1 MKTNKRNNKR
11 FRKTKKHRMVGGVS
25 VMDPGYVFDG
35 VKSEWESVCKK
46 IETINP
52 AAKSLTDGE
61 FKITYHKNDIY
72 DNFVGEYVKHPDHA
86 SDPNKSYLVKK
97 GTLTFK
103 NGDVYEGLLTNHNYR
118 DLMKDKNGKMTYAN
132 GIVYEGEWRYGK
144 RDGKGKL
151 MDKNGNVLYDGNW
164 EARYK
169 EKDKAIDI
177 LPLQYLAAD
186 ASYKQ
191 IGNKEVSYEEFKNF
205 VEKLGPQYDVLDKL
219 GYQGKC
225 KLIND
230 SHLIGNIT
238 GGKNKKSK
246 RNKKY
251 RKSCKNRRFK
261 C

>member
-25 VMDPGYVFDG
+25 VMESGYVFDG
-35 VKSEWESVCKK
+35 VKRGYYEEICNKR
-46 IETINP
+46 ETINP
-52 AAKSLTDGE
+52 DAKSFDNEE
-61 FKITYHKNDIY
+61 FKVTYHKNDIY
-72 DNFVGEYVKHPDHA
+72 DNFVGRYVNHPEYD
-86 SDPNKSYLVKK
+86 SDPKRKYLVKK

-103 NGDVYEGLLTNHNYR
+103 NGDVYEGILSNFSYR
-118 DLMKDKNGKMTYAN
+118 DVMGDKNGKMTYAN
-132 GIVYEGEWRYGK
+132 GIVYEGEWWNGERK
-144 RDGKGKL
+144 GKGKL
-151 MDKNGNVLYDGNW
+151 MDTHGNVLYDGNW
-164 EARYK
+164 

-205 VEKLGPQYDVLDKL
+205 VEELGPQYDVLDKL
-219 GYQGKC
+219 GYQGRC
-225 KLIND
+225 KLINNT
-230 SHLIGNIT
+230 HLTGNIT

-251 RKSCKNRRFK
+251 CKSCKNRHFNCPK
-261 C
+261 V

>member
-1 MKTNKRNNKR
+1 MKTNKKNNKR

-25 VMDPGYVFDG
+25 VMESGYFFDG
-35 VKSEWESVCKK
+35 VNREYQEKCNKR
-46 IETINP
+46 ETINP
-52 AAKSLTDGE
+52 KAESFNNEE
-61 FKITYHKNDIY
+61 FKVTYHKNDIY
-72 DNFVGEYVKHPDHA
+72 DNFVGRYVNHPEYDSNPK
-86 SDPNKSYLVKK
+86 KQYLVKK

-103 NGDVYEGLLTNHNYR
+103 NGDVYEGIVSNFHYR
-118 DLMKDKNGKMTYAN
+118 DLMDDKNGKMTYAN
-132 GIVYEGEWRYGK
+132 GIVYEGEWRMGQ
-144 RDGKGKL
+144 RIGKGKL
-151 MDKNGNVLYDGNW
+151 MDTHGNVLYDGNW
-164 EARYK
+164 

-186 ASYKQ
+186 ATYKQ

-219 GYQGKC
+219 GYQGRC

-230 SHLIGNIT
+230 THLTENIT

-251 RKSCKNRRFK
+251 SKRCKYQR